1 MKKVMQIARREF
13 LATVM
18 TKAFLF
24 GVLIVPVMMGVVAL
38 LIPALMMSEK
48 APAIVGEI
56 AILDS
61 TGLVTA
67 RAGDRLSPRAFA
79 ERRRVM
85 DEAMSTVVAAAS
97 GRSDSAAAA
106 ARGADTAAIFARL
119 EKAVPQL
126 TIVPL
131 ATTVGIEADKAMLL
145 PDSGESGKRRLAV
158 VVVHANA
165 VEAARG
171 SALGGYD
178 LYVRAKLDARL
189 IDDIRRGMERAIVD
203 ARLAHRALDAADI
216 RALTNVPDATPR
228 TVDVSG
234 EKEQNELAGMLIP
247 MAFMI
252 LLLMAVMTGGGQLL
266 TTTIEEKSSR
276 VVEVLLAAVSPME
289 LMAGKIFGQFGVSM
303 VILTIYGGMGI
314 TGLVAFSAM
323 GLLDPMMIVYLLI
336 FFLLAFVTMG
346 SMMAGIG
353 SAVSEARDAQALLM
367 PVMLINMLPMF
378 LWMPITRA
386 PNSMLAIVL
395 SFLPPVGPFVM
406 VLRLGSSSPPPT
418 WQVWLSIAVAAV
430 AAWGAV
436 WFAGKVFRIG
446 VLMYGKPPNLRTLV
460 RWARSG

>member
-24 GVLIVPVMMGVVAL
+24 GVLIVPVMMGVIAL
-38 LIPALMMSEK
+38 IIPALMMSEK

-61 TGLVTA
+61 TDLVTA
-67 RAGDRLSPRAFA
+67 RAGERLSPRAFA

-85 DEAMSTVVAAAS
+85 DEALSSVVAAAS
-97 GRSDSAAAA
+97 GRGGAGAV
-106 ARGADTAAIFARL
+106 RGADTAAVFARL
-119 EKAVPQL
+119 EKEVPQL
-126 TIVPL
+126 TIVQLDP
-131 ATTVGIEADKAMLL
+131 AANIDTEKAKLL
-145 PDSGESGKRRLAV
+145 PDSGESGGRRLAIV
-158 VVVHANA
+158 VVRANA

-171 SALGGYD
+171 AALGGYD
-178 LYVRAKLDARL
+178 LYVRPKIDARL
-189 IDDIRRGMERAIVD
+189 IDDLRRGMERAIVD

-228 TVDVSG
+228 TVDASG
-234 EKEQNELAGMLIP
+234 EKEQSELAGMLIP
-247 MAFMI
+247 MAFMF

-303 VILTIYGGMGI
+303 VIMAIYGGLGI
-314 TGLVAFSAM
+314 TGLAAFSAM
-323 GLLDPMMIVYLLI
+323 GLLDPMLIVYLLI
-336 FFLLAFVTMG
+336 FFLLAFITMG

-386 PNSMLAIVL
+386 PNSMLATVL
-395 SFLPPVGPFVM
+395 SFIPPVSPFVM

-418 WQVWLSIAVAAV
+418 WQVWLSIVVAAA

-436 WFAGKVFRIG
+436 WFAGKIFRIG